1 MSKVTRRCF
10 VLVDWWG
17 QVRSEFHRAAITSP
31 GRRSEVALRK
41 VERLVEKRLILER
54 EQPERWEVR
63 FRLYAGWM
71 RGGSA
76 TPVLKDFDGLYD
88 GYAKRRR
95 IGFALR
101 TAIFLPSSIGLDRGD
116 SLLADDTGRRKD
128 KKTRVH
134 FPSTSRSECGCPL
147 CNHLNHI
154 APNGFRCDRTIEKQ
168 VDTSIVADAITLCI
182 SQEKPKVIVIS
193 NDDDILPGI
202 VAGDALGGD
211 IALMNTVQ
219 KKHAHASQL
228 SDLIFGPEELC
239 A

>member
-1 MSKVTRRCF
+1 MGRVTRRCF

-31 GRRSEVALRK
+31 GHRSEVALRK
-41 VERLVEKRLILER
+41 LERLVEKRLILES
-54 EQPERWEVR
+54 EQPERWEIC

-76 TPVLKDFDGLYD
+76 TPVLRDFDGLCD

-95 IGFALR
+95 NGFALK

-116 SLLADDTGRRKD
+116 SLLADDVGRRKD
-128 KKTRVH
+128 KQTRVH
-134 FPSTSRSECGCPL
+134 FPFTSRSECGCPL
-147 CNHLNHI
+147 CNYLGHI
-154 APNGFRCDRTIEKQ
+154 APDGFRCDRTIEKQ

-182 SQEKPKVIVIS
+182 LQEKLKVIVIS

-211 IALMNTVQ
+211 ITLMNTVQ
-219 KKHAHASQL
+219 KKHTHASQL
-228 SDLIFGPEELC
+228 SDLILGPEELC

>member
-1 MSKVTRRCF
+1 MSKITRRCF

-17 QVRSEFHRAAITSP
+17 QVRSEFYRASTTSP
-31 GRRSEVALRK
+31 GNRSEAALRK
-41 VERLVEKRLILER
+41 VEHLIEKRLILEND
-54 EQPERWEVR
+54 QPGRWEIC

-76 TPVLKDFDGLYD
+76 TPVLRDYDGLFD

-95 IGFALR
+95 VGSTLK
-101 TAIFLPSSIGLDRGD
+101 TAIFLPSSVGLDRGD
-116 SLLADDTGRRKD
+116 SLLADEFGRRKD

-134 FPSTSRSECGCPL
+134 FPFTSRSECGCPL
-147 CNHLNHI
+147 CDHLGRI
-154 APNGFRCDRTIEKQ
+154 APDGFKCDRTIEKQ

-182 SQEKPKVIVIS
+182 SKEKPKVIVIS

-211 IALMNTVQ
+211 IALLNTVQ
-219 KKHAHASQL
+219 KRHTHASQF
-228 SDLIFGPEELC
+228 SDLILGPEELC